1 MPICI
6 LTNINF
12 HKMTP
17 HSFWTLVLKI
27 IGFWMILNCLLFIPQ
42 FISPFFYGHNDYDF
56 DDLKLLLAVFLL
68 IIVFYLLVIR
78 MFLFKTDSLIRYF
91 RLDHNFQESTFSL
104 TLSEVTVLRIAL
116 IVMSGIALLDSIP
129 GFCSN
134 LFEFTQQK
142 ILFKDY
148 PNAHWLVFQFV
159 KSGLAL
165 WVLSNSRR
173 VAGWVTQKARED

>member
-1 MPICI
+1 
-6 LTNINF
+6 
-12 HKMTP
+12 MTP

-27 IGFWMILNCLLFIPQ
+27 IGIWMIVNGLFFLPQIVGPLL
-42 FISPFFYGHNDYDF
+42 YGHSGYDF
-56 DDLKLLLAVFLL
+56 EDLKLLLSVNLL
-68 IIVFYLLVIR
+68 IVVIFIAVIR

-91 RLDHNFQESTFSL
+91 RLDHNFQETTFSL

-116 IVMSGIALLDSIP
+116 IVISGMALLDSIP
-129 GFCSN
+129 DFCRN

-148 PNAHWLVFQFV
+148 PNAHWLVFQFI
-159 KSGLAL
+159 KSVLAL
-165 WVLSNSRR
+165 WVLSNSSR